1 MKTIISKGTRAPAA
15 LFAVFVALIFLA
27 GCNSGESTEALPNT
41 GGGSNTVSYSGPAP
55 ATDDVLNFKRSVW
68 DELSGQNKCG
78 ACHNAGGQSPQFV
91 HEGDI
96 NIAYAQA
103 NTIVNLS
110 DPSQSEMV
118 TKVAGGHNCW
128 TTSVTACTDLLT
140 VYISNWAGGSE
151 GSVKTVELRAPNI
164 QDVNNTLTFPSDTDD
179 FANTIYPVLTQYC
192 SDCHTSNGQT
202 PYIASSDVG
211 IAYDQSRSRIDLNDG
226 KDPVT
231 GEWILTDEASSR
243 LVERLRDDRHN
254 CWDAD
259 CLDSATEM
267 LAAIQAFIGR
277 LGDPEPIPSNLVT
290 SKALNL
296 ANDGLLANA
305 GGRYEDNVIALY
317 EFKAGDGPTAFD
329 TSGVSPPLD
338 LTLSGNVGWVGGWG
352 IDIGPAFETEE
363 GEMIRAGKAQ
373 GSTADSRKLHTLLTA
388 SGEYAIEAWVVP
400 GNITQEDARIVTY
413 SGSSTARNFTLGQDM
428 QSYEFLHRSTTTDQN
443 DPMLTEANPMLL
455 QATLQHVVVNFT
467 PDGGREIF
475 VNGEP
480 SGDVD
485 PDSAGLLTDWDD
497 SFALVLGNETDGES
511 PWEGAVRMLAIHN
524 RALTAEQ
531 VAANYDVGVGQK
543 FFLLFSVSH
552 LVDMPESFIVF
563 EVSQF
568 DSYGYL
574 FSNPFFISLDE
585 TQSPSG
591 IALQGM
597 RIGINGREVVVGQ
610 SFANLDVTLN
620 SSDYVAGSG
629 QPLSRLGT
637 VLALENGP
645 ESDQFFLTFE
655 RIGSYEDARAEGPM
669 PTQPPETG
677 STEFSAIGLKTFD
690 EVNASMSKVT
700 GIPATQPAVA
710 ATFTTVKQQLPTVE
724 DLEGF
729 LSSHQMAITQ
739 MAIQYCDVLVSDT
752 DRRSDFFPGFN
763 FGENA
768 GTAFDDAGRA
778 LIKTPLMENFVGT
791 SLSTQP
797 ADADIETELDALM
810 GRLTTCGGS
819 CEADR
824 TVTVVKASCAA
835 VLGSAVTLI
844 Q

>member
-15 LFAVFVALIFLA
+15 LFAVFAALIFLA

-824 TVTVVKASCAA
+824 TATVVKASCAA

>member
-1 MKTIISKGTRAPAA
+1 MKTIIRQGTRAPAA
-15 LFAVFVALIFLA
+15 LFSVFAALLFLA

-41 GGGSNTVSYSGPAP
+41 GGGSNTVSYSGPPP
-55 ATDDVLNFKRSVW
+55 ASDDVLNFKRSVW

-179 FANTIYPVLTQYC
+179 FANTVYPVLTQYC
-192 SDCHTSNGQT
+192 SECHTSNGQT
-202 PYIASSDVG
+202 PYIASSNVG
-211 IAYDQSRSRIDLNDG
+211 IAYDQSKSRIDLNDG

-231 GEWILTDEASSR
+231 DEWILTDEASSR

-254 CWDAD
+254 CWDAE

-267 LAAIQAFIGR
+267 LAAIQAFIDR

-329 TSGVSPPLD
+329 TSGISPPLD

-400 GNITQEDARIVTY
+400 GNITQEDSRIVTY

-455 QATLQHVVVNFT
+455 QATLQHVVVNFS

-568 DSYGYL
+568 DNYGYL

-585 TQSPSG
+585 TQSPPG
-591 IALQGM
+591 IPLKGM

-610 SFANLDVTLN
+610 SFANLDLTLN
-620 SSDYVAGSG
+620 ASDYVAGSG

-637 VLALENGP
+637 VLALEEGP
-645 ESDQFFLTFE
+645 ENDQFFLTFE
-655 RIGSYEDARAEGPM
+655 QLGSDNVDVRVEGPA

-700 GIPATQPAVA
+700 GIPTTQERVA
-710 ATFTTVKQQLPTVE
+710 ETFTTVKQQLPTVE

-752 DRRSDFFPGFN
+752 TRRNAFFPGFD
-763 FGENA
+763 FGEDA

-797 ADADIETELDALM
+797 SDADIEAELDALM
-810 GRLTTCGGS
+810 GLLAPCSGD
-819 CEADR
+819 CDDR
-824 TVTVVKASCAA
+824 TETVVKASCAA

>member
-15 LFAVFVALIFLA
+15 LFAVFAALIFLA

-267 LAAIQAFIGR
+267 LAAIQAFIDR

-400 GNITQEDARIVTY
+400 GNITQEDSRIVTY